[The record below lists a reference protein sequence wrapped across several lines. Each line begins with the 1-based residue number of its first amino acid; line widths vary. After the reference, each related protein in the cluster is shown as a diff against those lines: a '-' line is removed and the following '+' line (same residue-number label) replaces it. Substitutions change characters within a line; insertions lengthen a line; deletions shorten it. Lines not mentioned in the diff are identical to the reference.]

1 MVIPEVSTMVKT
13 AAQWSRKTSY
23 SIAGL
28 GTEIFHR
35 DLFKETCQ
43 RPVKRDLPQRPA
55 MVIPEVLASVK
66 RDRDLA

>member
-1 MVIPEVSTMVKT
+1 MVKK

-35 DLFKETCQ
+35 DLLKETCQ
-43 RPVKRDLPQRPA
+43 RPA
-55 MVIPEVLASVK
+55 MGIPEVLASVK